1 MKRYTYIIIFLF
13 LSINLVAQEYSVDEL
28 YNKARLFFARPTSMQ
43 QEMDKQSATSAPVN
57 ISSLEA
63 IERQGV
69 NYMYVANRAD
79 SMGWVILSN
88 ERQYASII
96 GYSNYGSFSY
106 SEDLPPA
113 LLLIL
118 EKHMNAIDSTR
129 LYGAKNIS
137 PQISPS
143 SGIFQTKCFLG
154 TTRWDQSGNRNGDDA
169 DCAKVYNKYMPTL
182 SSMCST
188 TCSKPTAGCGAIA
201 VAQVMRY
208 WRWPDYV
215 DVAEKVIMGVGYGT
229 IRSWLDWDA
238 MVDTLAN
245 NIPMYNVDAV
255 AGLIRDAANGLL
267 TYFTD
272 CFGSA
277 AGKKRIDRNIQENL
291 LYTSKLYDADD
302 VNSDSLLRA
311 EIDAKR
317 PVIVQAWEGLSAHT
331 FVVDGYQIYPYPGGE
346 VKYSVNFGWGGL
358 MDNYYDLDFNGYDS
372 GQSFVTLS
380 PDCSKRQEIVSID
393 TAVTISKDAAR
404 TYYSST
410 DVNVCTRNNNVIVQS
425 EGHLTIKAGNQIV
438 LKPGFHAQRGSHTLL
453 TIANPCDDAKI
464 SGDKSSRRS
473 LAKNAETSD
482 NTTEPTW
489 EANAAEIYTATGSN
503 NLMDANNATIDHIM
517 LYNVSGQLLQ
527 TIHST
532 DVNFSDLP
540 CGLYILQK
548 HMTDG
553 SVVSET
559 IVCIKP

>member
-13 LSINLVAQEYSVDEL
+13 LSLTLVAQEYSIDEL
-28 YNKARLFFARPTSMQ
+28 YDKACLFFAQSNSMQ
-43 QEMDKQSATSAPVN
+43 QELGIQNAVSVPVD

-63 IERQGV
+63 IERHGIS
-69 NYMYVANRAD
+69 YMYVANRAD

-88 ERQYASII
+88 ERQYTSII
-96 GYSNYGSFSY
+96 GHSNYGSFSY

-129 LYGAKNIS
+129 LYGAKNVS

-154 TTRWDQSGNRNGDDA
+154 TTSWDQSGNRNGDDA

-182 SSMCST
+182 FSMCST
-188 TCSKPTAGCGAIA
+188 SCNKPTAGCGAIA

-229 IRSWLDWDA
+229 IRSWFDWDA

-245 NIPMYNVDAV
+245 NIPIYNVDAV

-267 TYFTD
+267 TYYTD
-272 CFGSA
+272 CLGSA
-277 AGKKRIDRNIQENL
+277 VGKTRIARNIQENL

-317 PVIVQAWEGLSAHT
+317 PVIVQAWDGLSAHT
-331 FVVDGYQIYPYPGGE
+331 FVVDGYQIYPYSGGE
-346 VKYSVNFGWGGL
+346 VMYSVNFGWGGS
-358 MDNYYDLDFNGYDS
+358 MNNYYDLDSNGYDS
-372 GQSFVTLS
+372 GQSFVTLH
-380 PDCSKRQEIVSID
+380 PDCSKRQGIVSID
-393 TAVTISKDAAR
+393 TAVTISNDAVR

-410 DVNVCTRNNNVIVQS
+410 NVNVCTRSNNVIVQR
-425 EGHLTIKAGNQIV
+425 EGHLTIKAGQQIV
-438 LKPGFHAQRGSHTLL
+438 LKPGFHAKQGSHVLL
-453 TIANPCDDAKI
+453 TIATPCDDAQI
-464 SGDKSSRRS
+464 TGDKSSRHS

-489 EANAAEIYTATGSN
+489 EANAADICTIGSN
-503 NLMDANNATIDHIM
+503 NLMDTDNTTIDHIV
-517 LYNVSGQLLQ
+517 LYNASGQLLQ
-527 TIHST
+527 IIYGN
-532 DVNFSDLP
+532 DGKLSDLP

-559 IVCIKP
+559 IAKC

>member
-1 MKRYTYIIIFLF
+1 MKRYTHIIIFLS
-13 LSINLVAQEYSVDEL
+13 LSLNLVAQEYSIDEL
-28 YNKARLFFARPTSMQ
+28 YDKARLFFAQSTSMQ
-43 QEMDKQSATSAPVN
+43 QEVDIQSANSAPEE

-63 IERQGV
+63 IERHGV

-96 GYSNYGSFSY
+96 GHSNYGSFSY

-129 LYGAKNIS
+129 LYGAKNVS

-143 SGIFQTKCFLG
+143 SGIFQTKSFLG
-154 TTRWDQSGNRNGDDA
+154 TTSWNQSGNRNGDDA

-182 SSMCST
+182 FSMCST
-188 TCSKPTAGCGAIA
+188 SCNKPTAGCGAIA

-229 IRSWLDWDA
+229 IRSWFDWDA

-245 NIPMYNVDAV
+245 NIPIYNVDAV

-267 TYFTD
+267 TYYTD
-272 CFGSA
+272 CYGSA
-277 AGKKRIDRNIQENL
+277 AGKTRIARNIQENL

-331 FVVDGYQIYPYPGGE
+331 FVVDGYQISPYSGGK
-346 VKYSVNFGWGGL
+346 VQYSVNFGWGGL

-372 GQSFVTLS
+372 GQSFITLQ
-380 PDCSKRQEIVSID
+380 PDCSKRQGIVSID
-393 TAVTISKDAAR
+393 TTVTISDDAVR
-404 TYYSST
+404 TYYSGT
-410 DVNVCTRNNNVIVQS
+410 NVNVCTRNNNVIVQQG
-425 EGHLTIKAGNQIV
+425 GHLTIKAGKQIV
-438 LKPGFHAQRGSHTLL
+438 LKSGFHAKQGSHVLL

-464 SGDKSSRRS
+464 PGDKSSRRS
-473 LAKNAETSD
+473 LAKNAETSG

-489 EANAAEIYTATGSN
+489 EANAADICTTDSN
-503 NLMDANNATIDHIM
+503 NLMDTDNTTIDHIV
-517 LYNVSGQLLQ
+517 LYNANGQLLQ
-527 TIHST
+527 TIYGNDGNLSG
-532 DVNFSDLP
+532 LP

-553 SVVSET
+553 SVISET
-559 IVCIKP
+559 IIHAEP